1 MRSNNVFTEC
11 DLPPGRKAVRTK
23 WIYKKKIDEHGR
35 VDRYKARLVAQGFT
49 QVESIDYSETYSPVA
64 RFTSICIVLALAA
77 MCGYVAHQ
85 MDVDTA
91 FLNAELKE
99 EVYIVP
105 PPGYGLP
112 AGRVYRLNKC
122 LYGLK
127 QSPRGWCADIDDYL
141 KANHFVK
148 TQADSCIY
156 TRRSDRGVTII
167 ALYVDD
173 FIIAGS
179 NDAVISEVKKTLNKK
194 YKMKDLG
201 LLDPVRLPCRGSN
214 LAILSLSSCTSFF

>member
-1 MRSNNVFTEC
+1 M
-11 DLPPGRKAVRTK
+11 KTK
-23 WIYKKKIDEHGR
+23 WIYKKKIDKHGR

-49 QVESIDYSETYSPVA
+49 QVEGIDYSKTYSPVA
-64 RFTSICIVLALAA
+64 RFTSIRIVLALAA
-77 MCGYVAHQ
+77 MCGYVVHQ

-127 QSPRGWCADIDDYL
+127 QSP
-141 KANHFVK
+141 
-148 TQADSCIY
+148 
-156 TRRSDRGVTII
+156 
-167 ALYVDD
+167 
-173 FIIAGS
+173 
-179 NDAVISEVKKTLNKK
+179 
-194 YKMKDLG
+194 
-201 LLDPVRLPCRGSN
+201 
-214 LAILSLSSCTSFF
+214 